1 MKSIEL
7 LVAKENI
14 GGRETFLTTYDLL
27 KSAINNPTQGGFNVD
42 EMIKRL
48 RLLAEVEK
56 HNELFDIKP
65 EDYKDEM
72 LERKATLELE
82 DADFTKLKE
91 LFKEMKWGVVSK
103 TIVDISNF
111 QSFTLCNYF
120 ATIGLSFGHGGVV
133 LVFPSNDAHQ
143 QSHVTYASCKR
154 TNLIETTCKGN

>member
-103 TIVDISNF
+103 TI
-111 QSFTLCNYF
+111 
-120 ATIGLSFGHGGVV
+120 
-133 LVFPSNDAHQ
+133 
-143 QSHVTYASCKR
+143 
-154 TNLIETTCKGN
+154 IEIHNEFDK

>member
-7 LVAKENI
+7 KVAKENI
-14 GGRETFLTTYDLL
+14 SGRDTFLTTYDLL

-48 RLLAEVEK
+48 RLLNEVDK
-56 HNELFDIKP
+56 HKDLFEITEGKFD
-65 EDYKDEM
+65 DAM

-103 TIVDISNF
+103 TI
-111 QSFTLCNYF
+111 
-120 ATIGLSFGHGGVV
+120 
-133 LVFPSNDAHQ
+133 
-143 QSHVTYASCKR
+143 
-154 TNLIETTCKGN
+154 IEIHNEFDK

>member
-7 LVAKENI
+7 SVTKELLPSKN
-14 GGRETFLTTYDLL
+14 GMQETFLTTYDLL

-48 RLLAEVEK
+48 RLLGEVEK
-56 HNELFDIKP
+56 HKDLFDIKL
-65 EDYKDEM
+65 EEFKDEV

-103 TIVDISNF
+103 TIVDLSNQF
-111 QSFTLCNYF
+111 DKEK
-120 ATIGLSFGHGGVV
+120 AGI
-133 LVFPSNDAHQ
+133 
-143 QSHVTYASCKR
+143 
-154 TNLIETTCKGN
+154 